1 MELQTVFVYKY
12 LKKEH
17 LKQFKEKGT
26 VSIGNIYWFRDI
38 ENAKIRDPFEG
49 RTKYVINAEQE
60 PVELSVE
67 QVNAITND
75 YHISAALRI
84 APNSHFADFL
94 NVPNAFVFSTSY
106 RLSEELMRKFGCNGY
121 YKIIDIKQF
130 ADTMSEESNK
140 QCRLLFTVTNKVI
153 YVKSKE
159 IKITNENKDSVIRT
173 TPYDKSKSDRVKTIY
188 IEDYF
193 IKPEE
198 FRQEEEFRFIFIPAN
213 PISKEPVYISCKKLV
228 DYCELAD

>member
-1 MELQTVFVYKY
+1 MFVYKY

-17 LKQFKEKGT
+17 LKQFEENGT
-26 VSIGNIYWFRDI
+26 VSIGNIYLYRDI

-49 RTKYVINAEQE
+49 RTKYVVNTERE
-60 PVELSVE
+60 SVELSVE

-75 YHISAALRI
+75 YYISSALRI

-106 RLSEELMRKFGCNGY
+106 RLDEELIRKFDCEGY

-130 ADTMSEESNK
+130 ADTLSEELNK
-140 QCRLLFTVTNKVI
+140 QHRLLFTVTNKVI

-173 TPYDKSKSDRVKTIY
+173 IPYDKSKSDRIKTIY
-188 IEDYF
+188 IEDYLT
-193 IKPEE
+193 KPEE
-198 FRQEEEFRFIFIPAN
+198 FRQEEEFRFVFVPAN
-213 PISKEPVYISCKKLV
+213 PISKEPVYINCKKLV
-228 DYCELAD
+228 DYCELTD